1 MRIPWPLKH
10 TEGEDYVIPVTYS
23 VSAVLD
29 AITSRDCRTV
39 ELRNDDLLEDTESF
53 IFRLTL
59 SSGPFDV
66 IGNFQ
71 VSVPETTVV
80 ILDDD
85 TPGTC
90 ITVHLLMHD
99 TTC

>member
-1 MRIPWPLKH
+1 MRVLWPLKH

-29 AITSRDCRTV
+29 ATTFRDCRTV
-39 ELRNDDLLEDTESF
+39 DLMNDDLLEDTESF

-71 VSVPETTVV
+71 VSVPRTTVV

-90 ITVHLLMHD
+90 IYNCPLVD
-99 TTC
+99 A